1 LHDGIGIELEQP
13 QFATERDPRLRLI
26 IPIIVAI
33 AFLMEQLDSTII
45 TTAIPAIAH
54 SLDTTPVRLNLA
66 ITTYILTLAVF
77 IPVSGWF
84 ADRFG
89 ARKVFALALFTF
101 TLGSALC
108 GMANSFGMLL
118 AMRALQGLGGAM
130 MTPVGRLILLRSFP
144 RSGLITAMTYTTL
157 PAIMGPVIGPL
168 LGGLLTTYASWR
180 WIFYVNVPFGCLGIL
195 AALRFVDDFRE
206 EAVQRFDFAGFLM
219 VGCGVALLQ
228 FGLER
233 IGRPIISVSAT
244 ALVLAAAILLL
255 LAFGRYARRVVAP
268 AVDLT
273 LFRFRSF
280 WVGTLAGGLCR
291 VGLNGVPFLL
301 PLMLQVGFG
310 MSPVT
315 SGSLTFVGSF
325 GALLIRPLLS
335 PLLRRFGFNVVLIGS
350 AVVGSA
356 AVGGFA
362 LIEADTPHWMIG
374 LYVFVFGVI
383 RSAQFMTSNTLSYAD
398 LPADKLSRA
407 TSLGGVLQQLS
418 VSLGVSIAAMVL
430 GLVAGE
436 THIVTAERFHQV
448 FLLTAVIPLLSVPAS
463 CTCVPRTACRSAVTF
478 DRQNLSNDARCILR
492 SKRIASPDRSI
503 IMNGDTVWLRAAP
516 QRSWRRIVGN
526 DRGWR
531 NGKTRWCGLRSL
543 RLTKSWPWLPLAS
556 VSSPRF

>member
-1 LHDGIGIELEQP
+1 MEQP
-13 QFATERDPRLRLI
+13 LFATERDPRLRLI
-26 IPIIVAI
+26 IPVIVAI

-45 TTAIPAIAH
+45 TTAIPAIAE

-89 ARKVFALALFTF
+89 ARRIFALALFIF
-101 TLGSALC
+101 TLGSVLC
-108 GMANSFGMLL
+108 GMADSVGMLL

-144 RSGLITAMTYTTL
+144 RSGLITAMTYMTL

-168 LGGLLTTYASWR
+168 LGGVLTTYASWR
-180 WIFYVNVPFGCLGIL
+180 WIFYVNVPFGCIGIL
-195 AALRFVDDFRE
+195 AALRFVDDFRGE
-206 EAVQRFDFAGFLM
+206 TVQRFDFAGFLM
-219 VGCGVALLQ
+219 VGSGAALLQ
-228 FGLER
+228 FGLEN
-233 IGRPIISVSAT
+233 IGRPTIPTLAT
-244 ALVLAAAILLL
+244 ALVLVASVLLL
-255 LAFGRYARRVVAP
+255 LAFGRYARRVAAP

-325 GALLIRPLLS
+325 GALLMRPLLS
-335 PLLRRFGFNVVLIGS
+335 RLLRRFGFKSVLTGS
-350 AVVGSA
+350 ALVGSA
-356 AVGGFA
+356 TVAGFA
-362 LIEADTPHWMIG
+362 LMQADTPHWMIG
-374 LYVFVFGVI
+374 LYVFLFGVV

-398 LPADKLSRA
+398 LPGEKLSRA

-430 GLVAGE
+430 GLVSGQAHAPTPE
-436 THIVTAERFHQV
+436 QFHWV
-448 FLLTAVIPLLSVPAS
+448 FVLTAVVPLISIPGFFFLRAEDGAQVSGHRRRAETVDEAPAS
-463 CTCVPRTACRSAVTF
+463 GA
-478 DRQNLSNDARCILR
+478 
-492 SKRIASPDRSI
+492 
-503 IMNGDTVWLRAAP
+503 
-516 QRSWRRIVGN
+516 
-526 DRGWR
+526 
-531 NGKTRWCGLRSL
+531 
-543 RLTKSWPWLPLAS
+543 
-556 VSSPRF
+556 

>member
-1 LHDGIGIELEQP
+1 M
-13 QFATERDPRLRLI
+13 RLI
-26 IPIIVAI
+26 IPVIVAI

-45 TTAIPAIAH
+45 TTAIPAIAE

-89 ARKVFALALFTF
+89 ARRIFALALFIF
-101 TLGSALC
+101 TLGSVLC
-108 GMANSFGMLL
+108 GMADSVGMLL

-144 RSGLITAMTYTTL
+144 RSGLITAMTYMTL

-168 LGGLLTTYASWR
+168 LGGVLTTYASWR
-180 WIFYVNVPFGCLGIL
+180 WIFYVNVPFGCIGIL
-195 AALRFVDDFRE
+195 AALRFVDDYRGE
-206 EAVQRFDFAGFLM
+206 TVQRFDFAGFLM
-219 VGCGVALLQ
+219 VGSGAALLQ
-228 FGLER
+228 FGLEN
-233 IGRPIISVSAT
+233 IGRPTIPTLAT
-244 ALVLAAAILLL
+244 TLVLVASVLLL
-255 LAFGRYARRVVAP
+255 LAFGRYARRVAAP

-325 GALLIRPLLS
+325 GALLMRPLLS
-335 PLLRRFGFNVVLIGS
+335 RLLRRFGFKSVLTGS
-350 AVVGSA
+350 ALVGSA
-356 AVGGFA
+356 TVAGFA
-362 LIEADTPHWMIG
+362 LMQADTPHWMIG
-374 LYVFVFGVI
+374 LYVFLFGIV

-398 LPADKLSRA
+398 LPGEKLSRA

-430 GLVAGE
+430 GLVSGQAHAPTPE
-436 THIVTAERFHQV
+436 QFHWV
-448 FLLTAVIPLLSVPAS
+448 FMLTAVVPLISIPGFFFLHAEDGAQVSGHRRKAE
-463 CTCVPRTACRSAVTF
+463 AAA
-478 DRQNLSNDARCILR
+478 DAT
-492 SKRIASPDRSI
+492 P
-503 IMNGDTVWLRAAP
+503 
-516 QRSWRRIVGN
+516 
-526 DRGWR
+526 
-531 NGKTRWCGLRSL
+531 
-543 RLTKSWPWLPLAS
+543 
-556 VSSPRF
+556 

>member
-1 LHDGIGIELEQP
+1 M
-13 QFATERDPRLRLI
+13 RLI
-26 IPIIVAI
+26 IPVIVAI

-45 TTAIPAIAH
+45 TTAIPAIAE

-89 ARKVFALALFTF
+89 ARRIFALALFIF
-101 TLGSALC
+101 TLGSVLC
-108 GMANSFGMLL
+108 GMADSVGMLL

-144 RSGLITAMTYTTL
+144 RSGLITAMTYMTL

-168 LGGLLTTYASWR
+168 LGGVLTTYASWR
-180 WIFYVNVPFGCLGIL
+180 WIFYVNVPFGCIGIL
-195 AALRFVDDFRE
+195 AALRFVDDYRGE
-206 EAVQRFDFAGFLM
+206 TVQRFDFAGFLM
-219 VGCGVALLQ
+219 VGSGAALLQ
-228 FGLER
+228 FGLEN
-233 IGRPIISVSAT
+233 IGRPTIPTLAT
-244 ALVLAAAILLL
+244 TLVLVASVLLL
-255 LAFGRYARRVVAP
+255 LAFGRYARRVAAP

-325 GALLIRPLLS
+325 GALLMRPLLS
-335 PLLRRFGFNVVLIGS
+335 RLLRRFGFKSVLTGS
-350 AVVGSA
+350 ALVGSA
-356 AVGGFA
+356 TVAGFA
-362 LIEADTPHWMIG
+362 LMQADTPHWMIG
-374 LYVFVFGVI
+374 LYVFLFGIV

-398 LPADKLSRA
+398 LPGEKLSRA

-430 GLVAGE
+430 GLVSGHAHAPTPE
-436 THIVTAERFHQV
+436 QFHWV
-448 FLLTAVIPLLSVPAS
+448 FMLTAVVPLISIPGFFFLHAEDGAQVSGHRRKAE
-463 CTCVPRTACRSAVTF
+463 AAA
-478 DRQNLSNDARCILR
+478 DAT
-492 SKRIASPDRSI
+492 P
-503 IMNGDTVWLRAAP
+503 
-516 QRSWRRIVGN
+516 
-526 DRGWR
+526 
-531 NGKTRWCGLRSL
+531 
-543 RLTKSWPWLPLAS
+543 
-556 VSSPRF
+556 